1 MKKLLSLLVI
11 ALLAFTVV
19 GCSSAPAS
27 DDEGGDTTSTTINV
41 YTRDSSS
48 GTREAFEGAIGF
60 DEDAGDTLT
69 ATASEVSSNGDM
81 ATRVGQD
88 ANGIGY
94 VSLTTDFEANNIKP
108 LQFEGVEAS
117 SETVLDVSYKMQR
130 PFNFVTRASGDFV
143 SDDME
148 QLVAAFI
155 AYITESQEGLAVV
168 EEAGGI
174 VDYTNARPW
183 AEIAAEYPVLE
194 QDNSSLTI
202 RTGGS
207 TSVEKCINA
216 ALTAFQPLAG
226 NVQFAMNQTGSGD
239 GYKRVLGEEK
249 DGANAVEIGFA
260 SRPFEDEEDVTTA
273 MASGSFCLDAVVA
286 VVNADN
292 ALENITAAELK
303 DIYLGNTT
311 DFGSLA
317 QQLYVDRQETC
328 KAQQVVR

>member
-1 MKKLLSLLVI
+1 MKKILKFALIGLLV
-11 ALLAFTVV
+11 LGLV
-19 GCSSAPAS
+19 GCNN
-27 DDEGGDTTSTTINV
+27 STTVDESEEPVETTETETPSQGSDSTSIHV

-60 DEDAGDTLT
+60 GDEDVLT
-69 ATASEVSSNGDM
+69 STASEVSSNGDM

-88 ANGIGY
+88 PNGIGY
-94 VSLTTDFEANNIKP
+94 VSLTTDFEGNNLKP
-108 LQFEGVEAS
+108 LTFEGVEPS
-117 SETVLDVSYKMQR
+117 SETVLDGSYLMQR

-148 QLVAAFI
+148 QLVDAFI
-155 AYITESQEGLAVV
+155 AYITESEEGLSVI

-174 VDYTNARPW
+174 VDYSNARPW

-226 NVQFAMNQTGSGD
+226 DVQFAMNQTGSGD

-260 SRPFEDEEDVTTA
+260 SRPFEAEEDVTNA
-273 MASGSFCLDAVVA
+273 MDSGSFCLDAVVT
-286 VVNADN
+286 VVSADN
-292 ALENITAAELK
+292 TALDNITAAQLK
-303 DIYLGNTT
+303 EIYLGNVT
-311 DFGSLA
+311 DFGSL
-317 QQLYVDRQETC
+317 E
-328 KAQQVVR
+328 